1 MTSVVP
7 LALLNGLDEVDLSNN
22 KISEAKVGTAPI
34 PHLPCTDP
42 LRHSTISFLFFP
54 PSFRSWPPSCS
65 THHTCARWTFAG
77 TRSARSPSTEIRLS

>member
-22 KISEAKVGTAPI
+22 KISEAKVGTAAI
-34 PHLPCTDP
+34 AHLPDTDP
-42 LRHSTISFLFFP
+42 LRHSTISFLP

-65 THHTCARWTFAG
+65 TRHTCARWTFAG
-77 TRSARSPSTEIRLS
+77 TRSARSPSTEIRLL